1 MTNNLTVED
10 LKKIGFIKIGEWKA
24 LEALKNPNKKA
35 FEDRKPIDLEW
46 EDESSIKALPKKIL
60 YAFVYGEK
68 IKYIGKT
75 TKGVKD
81 RLRWY
86 VDPSIEGHST
96 NKNINIK
103 IYELVQPFGS
113 NKNMDIWVFAPNP
126 DKQKYEGFNLD
137 LAAGLE
143 GSLIEKIGLDGWNK
157 IHKSK
162 KIN

>member
-1 MTNNLTVED
+1 M
-10 LKKIGFIKIGEWKA
+10 
-24 LEALKNPNKKA
+24 
-35 FEDRKPIDLEW
+35 
-46 EDESSIKALPKKIL
+46 